1 MWNGEVVMNGN
12 QHLTGKFTSVNDN
25 WSWHISVVYADC
37 NRIARRSLWQELIN
51 VRNTF
56 TGPWIVCGDFNVT
69 RYTAERTN
77 CYRLSGAMSEFSN
90 FIEELELVDPPLFGG
105 SFTWRRG
112 EEFGCASRIDRILH
126 CGERGEILPQ
136 IKQSILPKLISDY
149 NPLLMTCGK
158 WE

>member
-90 FIEELELVDPPLFGG
+90 CIESWSWWILLCFEDLLH
-105 SFTWRRG
+105 G
-112 EEFGCASRIDRILH
+112 E
-126 CGERGEILPQ
+126 GERNLVVLPELTESFIVEKGE
-136 IKQSILPKLISDY
+136 KFSHKLSKASC
-149 NPLLMTCGK
+149 PS
-158 WE
+158 